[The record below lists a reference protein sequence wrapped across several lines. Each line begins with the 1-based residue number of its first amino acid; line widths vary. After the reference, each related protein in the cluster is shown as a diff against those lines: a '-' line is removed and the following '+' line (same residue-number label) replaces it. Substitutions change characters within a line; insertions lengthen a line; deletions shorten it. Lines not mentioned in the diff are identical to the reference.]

1 MKKFLVLLLT
11 AGIAGG
17 AFAQDATKLSIK
29 KVGINKV
36 AVASADEAEGSMIV
50 RIMDQNGDLIY
61 RDRIAEH
68 DGYKKIYDLSQ
79 IEEGKFDIQVTGQSG
94 EFTSA
99 TVSNYIETEPL
110 VYSRVSQLEDNT
122 FKLLISAHQE
132 EEEIKVLIFDG
143 GRLIHSEMV
152 LDPQGLHKVYKVE
165 RPSGEGITF
174 KVETASGFEEY
185 VTRK

>member
-1 MKKFLVLLLT
+1 MKKFFVLLLT

-29 KVGINKV
+29 KVGTSKV
-36 AVASADEAEGSMIV
+36 AVASTDEAEGSMIV
-50 RIMDQNGDLIY
+50 KIMDQNGDLIY
-61 RDRIAEH
+61 RDRIAER

-79 IEEGKFDIQVTGQSG
+79 MEEGEFDVAVTGQSG
-94 EFTSA
+94 ESTSA
-99 TVSNYIETEPL
+99 TVSNYIEVTPV
-110 VYSRVSQLEDNT
+110 VYSRFSEVGEDT
-122 FKLLISAHQE
+122 YKLLISAHQE

-174 KVETASGFEEY
+174 KVETSSGFEDY
-185 VTRK
+185 VTKK